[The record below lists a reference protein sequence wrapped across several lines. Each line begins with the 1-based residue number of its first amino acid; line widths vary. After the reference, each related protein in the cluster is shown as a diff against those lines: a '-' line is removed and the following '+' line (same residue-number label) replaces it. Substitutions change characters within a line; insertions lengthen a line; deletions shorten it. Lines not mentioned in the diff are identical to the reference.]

1 MKQDPEIFFF
11 FHYLTLTKL
20 NPSNQNGIMMV
31 TMVLA
36 KRGPSLSHYSISQNV
51 CE

>member
-1 MKQDPEIFFF
+1 MKQDPEIFFFF

-20 NPSNQNGIMMV
+20 NPSNQNGIMTV

-36 KRGPSLSHYSISQNV
+36 KRAAFSQYHH
-51 CE
+51 